1 MDKPWVYLDT
11 SVFLKLYIKEKG
23 SERVRKIAKESH
35 ILSSSMLMV
44 ESFSA
49 LARRRQTSDIEETAF
64 DHVLKRLKDGIL
76 AVETVRMTEDV
87 LDLAGKI
94 TLRSMA
100 RTMDAVHIAS
110 ARLFQDGAGI
120 KTTFIT
126 ADKKQHNAALS
137 EGLKSVY
144 IG

>member
-23 SERVRKIAKESH
+23 SERVRKIAKENH

-49 LARRRQTSDIEETAF
+49 LARRRQAGDIEETAF
-64 DHVLKRLKDGIL
+64 DHVLKRLKEGML

-87 LDLAGKI
+87 LDLAGEI
-94 TLRSMA
+94 TLRSVA

-110 ARLFQDGAGI
+110 ARLFQDGTGI
-120 KTTFIT
+120 STTFIT
-126 ADKKQHNAALS
+126 ADKKQHDAALG

>member
-1 MDKPWVYLDT
+1 MDKPWVYFDT
-11 SVFLKLYIKEKG
+11 SVFLKLSIKENG
-23 SERVRKIAKESH
+23 SVRVRKISKENH

-49 LARRRQTSDIEETAF
+49 LARRRQAGDIEEVAF
-64 DHVLKRLKDGIL
+64 DKILKRLKDNFA
-76 AVETVRMTEDV
+76 AVETIRVTEDV
-87 LDLAGKI
+87 LNLAGEI

-100 RTMDAVHIAS
+100 RTMDSVHIAS
-110 ARLFQDGAGI
+110 ARLFQDGTGI
-120 KTTFIT
+120 MTTFIT
-126 ADKKQHNAALS
+126 ADKKQHDAAQG

>member
-11 SVFLKLYIKEKG
+11 SVFLKLFIKEKG
-23 SERVRKIAKESH
+23 SERVRKIVKENH

-49 LARRRQTSDIEETAF
+49 LARRRQAGDIEEAAF
-64 DHVLKRLKDGIL
+64 DRILKRLKDGL
-76 AVETVRMTEDV
+76 PAVETIRMTEDV
-87 LDLAGKI
+87 LELAGEI
-94 TLRSMA
+94 TLRSSA

-120 KTTFIT
+120 ATTFIT
-126 ADKKQHNAALS
+126 ADKKQHDAALG
-137 EGLKSVY
+137 EGLKSVF

>member
-23 SERVRKIAKESH
+23 SERVRKIAKENH

-49 LARRRQTSDIEETAF
+49 LARRHQAGDIEDTAF

-76 AVETVRMTEDV
+76 AVEMVRINEDV
-87 LDLAGKI
+87 LDLAGEI

-110 ARLFQDGAGI
+110 DRLFQDGAGI
-120 KTTFIT
+120 ATTFFT
-126 ADKKQHNAALS
+126 ADKKQHAAAMG

>member
-11 SVFLKLYIKEKG
+11 SVFLKLFIKEKG
-23 SERVRKIAKESH
+23 SERVRKIVKENH

-49 LARRRQTSDIEETAF
+49 LARRRQAGDIEEAAF
-64 DHVLKRLKDGIL
+64 DHILKRLKDGL
-76 AVETVRMTEDV
+76 PAVETIRMTEDV
-87 LDLAGKI
+87 LELAGKI
-94 TLRSMA
+94 TLRSSA

-110 ARLFQDGAGI
+110 ARLFQDGTGI
-120 KTTFIT
+120 ATAFIT
-126 ADKKQHNAALS
+126 ADKKQHDAALG
-137 EGLKSVY
+137 EGLKSVH

>member
-1 MDKPWVYLDT
+1 MEKPWVYLDT
-11 SVFLKLYIKEKG
+11 SAFLKLYIKEKG
-23 SERVRKIAKESH
+23 SERVRKLAKENH

-44 ESFSA
+44 ESLSA
-49 LARRRQTSDIEETAF
+49 LARRRQAGDIEETGF
-64 DHVLKRLKDGIL
+64 DHVLKRLKEGVL
-76 AVETVRMTEDV
+76 AVETVRVTEDV
-87 LDLAGKI
+87 LDLAGEI

-110 ARLFQDGAGI
+110 AGLFQDGTGI
-120 KTTFIT
+120 KTAFIT
-126 ADKKQHNAALS
+126 ADKKQHDAALS

>member
-23 SERVRKIAKESH
+23 SERVRKIAKENH

-44 ESFSA
+44 ESYSA
-49 LARRRQTSDIEETAF
+49 LARRRQAGDIEETDF
-64 DHVLKRLKDGIL
+64 DHVLKRLKDGLL

-87 LDLAGKI
+87 LDLAGEI

-120 KTTFIT
+120 ATTFIT
-126 ADKKQHNAALS
+126 ADKRQYDAALG
-137 EGLKSVY
+137 EGLKPVY

>member
-23 SERVRKIAKESH
+23 SVRARKIVKENH

-49 LARRRQTSDIEETAF
+49 LARRRQSGDIGETAF
-64 DHVLKRLKDGIL
+64 NRILNRLKDGLL
-76 AVETVRMTEDV
+76 AVETIRMTEDV
-87 LDLAGKI
+87 LDLAGEI

-100 RTMDAVHIAS
+100 RTMDAVHISS
-110 ARLFQDGAGI
+110 ARLFQDGTGI
-120 KTTFIT
+120 STTFMT
-126 ADKKQHNAALS
+126 ADKKQYDAAQS

-144 IG
+144 IL

>member
-35 ILSSSMLMV
+35 ILSSAMLMV

-49 LARRRQTSDIEETAF
+49 LARRHQAGDIEDKAF
-64 DHVLKRLKDGIL
+64 DYVIKRLKDGIL
-76 AVETVRMTEDV
+76 GVETLRINEDV
-87 LDLAGKI
+87 LELAGEI

-110 ARLFQDGAGI
+110 ALLFQDGAGI
-120 KTTFIT
+120 AITFFT
-126 ADKKQHNAALS
+126 ADKKQHAAARR

>member
-11 SVFLKLYIKEKG
+11 SVFLKLFIKEKG
-23 SERVRKIAKESH
+23 SERVRKIAKENH

-49 LARRRQTSDIEETAF
+49 LARRRQADDIEETAF

-76 AVETVRMTEDV
+76 AVETIRVTEDV
-87 LDLAGKI
+87 LDLAGEI
-94 TLRSMA
+94 TLRSVA

-110 ARLFQDGAGI
+110 SRLFQDGTGI
-120 KTTFIT
+120 TTTFIT
-126 ADKKQHNAALS
+126 ADKKQHDAALS